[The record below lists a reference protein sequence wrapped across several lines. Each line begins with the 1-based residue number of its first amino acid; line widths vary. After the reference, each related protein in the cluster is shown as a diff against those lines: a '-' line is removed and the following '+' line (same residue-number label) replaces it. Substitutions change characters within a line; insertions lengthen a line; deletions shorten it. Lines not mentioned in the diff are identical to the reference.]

1 LIQDLK
7 EVRCCGGHHSLT
19 AQGITGQN
27 AFRRSAAFNPTAR
40 DAALIMIP
48 QMNREQ
54 D

>member
-1 LIQDLK
+1 M
-7 EVRCCGGHHSLT
+7 

-48 QMNREQ
+48 KMNREQ